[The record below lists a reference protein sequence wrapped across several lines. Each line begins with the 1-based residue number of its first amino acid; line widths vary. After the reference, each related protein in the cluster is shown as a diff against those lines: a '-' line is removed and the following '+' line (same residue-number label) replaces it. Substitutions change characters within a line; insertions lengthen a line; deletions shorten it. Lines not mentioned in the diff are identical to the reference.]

1 MFSRFLQDRHV
12 TEANEKKSLTSFS
25 VSPKQYLGQYLPV
38 RPEGDQYRQEPR
50 INRHVDS
57 AGLWKP
63 SRWDQVLWT

>member
-1 MFSRFLQDRHV
+1 MFSRFLQDRDGGKR
-12 TEANEKKSLTSFS
+12 KKSLTSFS

-50 INRHVDS
+50 INGHIDS

-63 SRWDQVLWT
+63 SRWDQALWT